1 MSGKVLGT
9 AVNLALQNHEAIRNV
24 AAPAVNTA
32 TGVAQVIFRTM
43 WKSTL
48 VGLGLMVVWFA
59 AFASTYILGG
69 TNILGRPVTMA
80 LFGLFLFIGLPTI
93 ILIRESLKMSKTVAA
108 KNEAMKE
115 QARLD
120 TEAREAEYARATAEW
135 REQQER
141 QAQVDPR
148 FQPQPQTQPLPQLQ
162 H

>member
-9 AVNLALQNHEAIRNV
+9 AVSLALQNHEAIRN
-24 AAPAVNTA
+24 ASAPAMNAA
-32 TGVAQVIFRTM
+32 TGVAQVIFKTM

-69 TNILGRPVTMA
+69 TNVLGRPVFMA
-80 LFGLFLFIGLPTI
+80 MFGLFMFIGLPTI
-93 ILIRESLKMSKTVAA
+93 ILIRESRKMSKTVAA
-108 KNEAMKE
+108 KNKAMKE

-120 TEAREAEYARATAEW
+120 AEAQQLAYAQAVAEWQEQQQREA
-135 REQQER
+135 QF
-141 QAQVDPR
+141 DPQ
-148 FQPQPQTQPLPQLQ
+148 FQPQTQTQPLPQLQ